1 MGFYLAEPEMLTSEG
16 LKGPKRA
23 DISPSASSLMSCRTR
38 VPPRNSSFHATS
50 WMILG
55 PPSPTHRRYLGSAT
69 PFHVFLPLDPRTRAE
84 SYDTVRV
91 SGNKR
96 DSARERVNRLT
107 IAIEASNT

>member
-1 MGFYLAEPEMLTSEG
+1 VQDQGAPAQLLVRCDVLDDLG
-16 LKGPKRA
+16 
-23 DISPSASSLMSCRTR
+23 SPLIA
-38 VPPRNSSFHATS
+38 
-50 WMILG
+50 
-55 PPSPTHRRYLGSAT
+55 SPTHKRYPGSAT